1 MIETIP
7 EIKKRLY
14 AMRNGIVAD
23 TLRSAGSP
31 YRVIF
36 GLNLPQITEI
46 AKEIAQSV
54 EIAEELRANAD
65 SRECQ
70 LLAPVI
76 YPADRLSMED
86 AEIWVSETKS
96 QEAADILCMKLL
108 RHTPY
113 ALQLVERFI
122 TSTSAPE
129 RYTALRLLFYFLP
142 ATIEKAKDYASRE
155 FERDEPLTKSIAY
168 SILDEIALLTEEDQE
183 GV

>member
-46 AKEIAQSV
+46 AGEIPHTV
-54 EIAEELRANAD
+54 EIAEELRGNAD
-65 SRECQ
+65 SREYQ

-76 YPADRLSMED
+76 YPADKLSMED

-113 ALQLVERFI
+113 ALQLVERFMQ
-122 TSTSAPE
+122 SQSALE
-129 RYTALRLLFYFLP
+129 RYAALRLLFYFLP
-142 ATIEKAKDYASRE
+142 IATEKAKTYATRE
-155 FERDEPLTKSIAY
+155 FERDEPVTKAIAY
-168 SILDEIALLTEEDQE
+168 SILDEIALLSDDD
-183 GV
+183 